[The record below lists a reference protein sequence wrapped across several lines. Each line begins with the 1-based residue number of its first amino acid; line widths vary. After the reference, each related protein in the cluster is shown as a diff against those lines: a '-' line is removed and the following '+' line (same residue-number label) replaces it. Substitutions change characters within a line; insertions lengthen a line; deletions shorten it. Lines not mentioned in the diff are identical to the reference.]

1 MKKRIIISEDEK
13 REIREMYNLDE
24 GWGET
29 FLNKIKTKGKE
40 IASKIVKKFTGK
52 ELDDVTSDDL
62 NKMSSE
68 QRGKFEKE
76 VESDHSFGIGD
87 VVTIL
92 RGDNQGH
99 RMEIVYIEGN
109 TISLNTGDGMMDY
122 PAKNLRKEPPGT
134 KTTLWIADGSAD
146 GSGMDYIGG
155 KNNNVYNTSGV
166 VSPSEF
172 LKNREWNGS
181 EWVPKKS

>member
-1 MKKRIIISEDEK
+1 MKKRIIISEEEK
-13 REIREMYNLDE
+13 KQIREMYNLDE

-29 FLNKIKTKGKE
+29 FLNKI
-40 IASKIVKKFTGK
+40 KIVKKFTGK

-134 KTTLWIADGSAD
+134 KTTIWIADGSAD